1 MGLAYN
7 KPNRST
13 NATVAQTHATITRYE
28 AKMKH
33 TSPEIANLY
42 EVAARILPSIDN
54 VMARLRLEAALTLYE
69 QSNSTTNPWRVK

>member
-1 MGLAYN
+1 
-7 KPNRST
+7 
-13 NATVAQTHATITRYE
+13 
-28 AKMKH
+28 MKH